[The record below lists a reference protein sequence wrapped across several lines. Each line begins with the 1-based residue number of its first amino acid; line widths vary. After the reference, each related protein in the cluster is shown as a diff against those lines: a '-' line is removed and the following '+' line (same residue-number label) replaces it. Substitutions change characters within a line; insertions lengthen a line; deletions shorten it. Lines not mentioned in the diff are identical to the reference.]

1 MLPPYID
8 LSRPPPPSDFEKP
21 SPHVLNTYGK
31 PCCKQLFSKQ
41 TCLRVKKFV
50 ALIAKKKQLRM
61 NGKEMTLIFFK
72 LYMVYIKIRTTIFP
86 YLLVNLFNERCISL
100 AKGYKY
106 LNKSISSYKNN
117 GLTFLKKTMYMPTI
131 PLLLQNIGKRRM
143 HIAHYRTL
151 NITYTCILSHTS
163 VCLMF
168 LKCSRKK
175 LSFRNLMFVKVE
187 NM

>member
-41 TCLRVKKFV
+41 TCLRVKQFV

-61 NGKEMTLIFFK
+61 DGKEMTLIFFK
-72 LYMVYIKIRTTIFP
+72 LYMVYIKIMTTIFP

-100 AKGYKY
+100 AKGYEY
-106 LNKSISSYKNN
+106 LNKSISSYTNN
-117 GLTFLKKTMYMPTI
+117 GLTFLKKTMYMLTI
-131 PLLLQNIGKRRM
+131 PLLL
-143 HIAHYRTL
+143 
-151 NITYTCILSHTS
+151 
-163 VCLMF
+163 
-168 LKCSRKK
+168 
-175 LSFRNLMFVKVE
+175 
-187 NM
+187 

>member
-1 MLPPYID
+1 MLPPCID
-8 LSRPPPPSDFEKP
+8 LSLPHRILKSPAPPRT
-21 SPHVLNTYGK
+21 HVLNTCGK

-100 AKGYKY
+100 AKGYEY
-106 LNKSISSYKNN
+106 LNKSISSYKTN

-131 PLLLQNIGKRRM
+131 PLML
-143 HIAHYRTL
+143 
-151 NITYTCILSHTS
+151 
-163 VCLMF
+163 
-168 LKCSRKK
+168 
-175 LSFRNLMFVKVE
+175 
-187 NM
+187 